1 MLVSGRVYQKPW
13 VCLSDC
19 LIFQF
24 LVAQQMAAYRIGF
37 CLCHRFSTLPET
49 NSPPET
55 QKGYYLSNHQFSE
68 AIFYF
73 RVHSLEFLNV
83 DTKDGLERVS
93 LFIDFRFPAVN

>member
-24 LVAQQMAAYRIGF
+24 LVAQQMAAYRIFF
-37 CLCHRFSTLPET
+37 CLCHRFSTLPEI

-55 QKGYYLSNHQFSE
+55 QKDTTFQTINFQRLFFISGCTL
-68 AIFYF
+68 
-73 RVHSLEFLNV
+73 LN
-83 DTKDGLERVS
+83 
-93 LFIDFRFPAVN
+93 F